1 MLRFILVLIAFIWL
15 VKLFKKNKNSNDISG
30 KSNYLAGDLHNKAED
45 LRKNKKATKAI
56 NSYWQSIK
64 EGEKSKDWKEYGPAP
79 AMYRELAKV
88 YYHTGNDK
96 KAVDVLDRYLKLK
109 KKSGYSDSKIKKL
122 RNRMKSGDFRRLKN
136 KYK

>member
-1 MLRFILVLIAFIWL
+1 MLRFILVIIAFIWL

-30 KSNYLAGDLHNKAED
+30 KFNYLAGDLHNKAED
-45 LRKNKKATKAI
+45 LRKNKKAAKAI

-109 KKSGYSDSKIKKL
+109 KKAGYSDSKIKKL